1 MMRRRQ
7 AGRVVRY
14 HTYPILQQQTVGEHV
29 WQVLRIYYE
38 VWGPPEP
45 HVFEYV
51 LHHDSAERVTGDTP
65 HHAKRLSPKLRA
77 ALHELE
83 DAVRLSM
90 GVPTPELTEEETR
103 MVKLADL
110 LEMWEFGQDECLLGS
125 AHGELITQEVGRVLL
140 DMLDKNP
147 DERVTDYMR
156 WRQTECRT
164 PIT

>member
-1 MMRRRQ
+1 
-7 AGRVVRY
+7 
-14 HTYPILQQQTVGEHV
+14 
-29 WQVLRIYYE
+29 
-38 VWGPPEP
+38 
-45 HVFEYV
+45 
-51 LHHDSAERVTGDTP
+51 
-65 HHAKRLSPKLRA
+65 
-77 ALHELE
+77 
-83 DAVRLSM
+83 
-90 GVPTPELTEEETR
+90 VPTPELTEEETR